1 MESKLR
7 QAPEANMNVEPSPK
21 FKSSASPAFSTEA
34 FSLPLDAITEW
45 DELDLLPDPFLP
57 HRPEDLP
64 PALPDVDFSAWP
76 MLDPGVSSNPR
87 EFSTSDFLS
96 VAEPAFEP
104 FSFSEPWQANE
115 PSQNN
120 TKLINDETK
129 RYGIMYTHLCGYTK
143 SFFLR
148 VLQDLQS
155 KVSAMESRLER
166 VEKYTLNNDNRLMA
180 LNVNR
185 KLDEVMEEVQSS
197 KADMK
202 TLQTGLR
209 SLIRVLAEEEEAG
222 R

>member
-1 MESKLR
+1 MEFKST

-76 MLDPGVSSNPR
+76 MLDHGVSSNPR
-87 EFSTSDFLS
+87 EFSASDFLS

-120 TKLINDETK
+120 TKLIKDETK
-129 RYGIMYTHLCGYTK
+129 
-143 SFFLR
+143 
-148 VLQDLQS
+148 
-155 KVSAMESRLER
+155 
-166 VEKYTLNNDNRLMA
+166 RLMA

-209 SLIRVLAEEEEAG
+209 SLMRVLAQEGEAG